1 VTSRWI
7 SPVRAGVVAATVP
20 ALLVAGC
27 SADEEPQVQVA
38 EVTRGT
44 VVEVVEAPATVTARA
59 TATLTAAADGTVA
72 EIMVPDG
79 EQADAG
85 QVVLR
90 IDSPEAEQ
98 TLAAALEADAQAA
111 ASAQVEVPGLAPS
124 EAAARADQRAAESM
138 EAARAAA
145 AQIPDEAARAE
156 ALAALARA
164 EADYAA
170 LRADAER
177 AVQRFNAGLG
187 SLAEA
192 LGSLSQAQRVQ
203 TEAAVGVAQRTVDAL
218 VVVSP
223 VSGIVS
229 LGTAGASSGGGTS
242 LPGLPP
248 ELAGAAEEALGA
260 AGSSSAGG
268 QGPVTTLTVGA
279 PVTAGQPVVTVTD
292 VSTLSLAAQVDETD
306 VLLVTSGVPATVELD
321 ALPGATYEA
330 TVSSVDVAPTSGTA
344 GGVSY
349 VVRLG
354 LEGGSTDDGDP
365 APTPLPGMSAVVDL
379 RVREATDV
387 VAVPVSAVIREGER
401 DAVWVVVDD
410 VVRQRFVRLGAQGE
424 TTVEVT
430 EGLQV
435 GERVVVEGA
444 DRVSDGQSLEP

>member
-1 VTSRWI
+1 
-7 SPVRAGVVAATVP
+7 VRAGVVAATVP
-20 ALLVAGC
+20 ALLVVGC
-27 SADEEPQVQVA
+27 SADEESGVRVA

-59 TATLTAAADGTVA
+59 AATLTAAAAGTVA
-72 EIMVPDG
+72 EIVVPDG
-79 EQADAG
+79 ERVDAG

-111 ASAQVEVPGLAPS
+111 ASAQVDVPGLAPS
-124 EAAARADQRAAESM
+124 EAAARADERAAESM

-145 AQIPDEAARAE
+145 TQIPDESARAQ
-156 ALAALARA
+156 ALASLARA

-203 TEAAVGVAQRTVDAL
+203 TQAAVGVAQRTVDAL

-229 LGTAGASSGGGTS
+229 LGTAGASSGGGGS

-248 ELAGAAEEALGA
+248 GLAGAAEEALGS
-260 AGSSSAGG
+260 AGSSGSG

-279 PVTAGQPVVTVTD
+279 PVSAGQTVVTVTD
-292 VSTLSLAAQVDETD
+292 VSSLSLAAQVDETD
-306 VLLVTSGVPATVELD
+306 VLLVTPGVPATVELD

-330 TVSSVDVAPTSGTA
+330 TVASVDVAPSSGTA

-349 VVRLG
+349 LVRLA

-379 RVREATDV
+379 RVREATGV
-387 VAVPVSAVIREGER
+387 VAVPVSAVIREGDR

-424 TTVEVT
+424 TTVEVR
-430 EGLQV
+430 EGLRA

>member
-1 VTSRWI
+1 
-7 SPVRAGVVAATVP
+7 VVAATVP

-27 SADEEPQVQVA
+27 SADEESGVRVA

-59 TATLTAAADGTVA
+59 AATLTAAAAGTVA
-72 EIMVPDG
+72 EIVVPDG
-79 EQADAG
+79 GRVDAG

-98 TLAAALEADAQAA
+98 TLAAALEADSQAA
-111 ASAQVEVPGLAPS
+111 ASAQVDVPGLAPS
-124 EAAARADQRAAESM
+124 EAAARADERAAESM
-138 EAARAAA
+138 DAARAAA
-145 AQIPDEAARAE
+145 AEIPDEAARTQ
-156 ALAALARA
+156 ALASLARA

-203 TEAAVGVAQRTVDAL
+203 TQAAVGVAQRTVDAL

-248 ELAGAAEEALGA
+248 ELAGAAEEALGS
-260 AGSSSAGG
+260 AGSSGSA

-279 PVTAGQPVVTVTD
+279 PVSAGQTVVTVTD
-292 VSTLSLAAQVDETD
+292 VSSLSLAAQVDETD
-306 VLLVTSGVPATVELD
+306 VLLVTPGVPATAELD

-330 TVSSVDVAPTSGTA
+330 TVASVDVAPSSGTA

-349 VVRLG
+349 LVRLA

-379 RVREATDV
+379 RVREAADV
-387 VAVPVSAVIREGER
+387 VAVPVSAVIREGDR

-424 TTVEVT
+424 TTVEVR
-430 EGLQV
+430 EGLRV

>member
-1 VTSRWI
+1 
-7 SPVRAGVVAATVP
+7 VVAATVP

-27 SADEEPQVQVA
+27 SAEEESGVRVA
-38 EVTRGT
+38 EVTRAT

-59 TATLTAAADGTVA
+59 AATLTAAAAGTVA
-72 EIMVPDG
+72 EIVVSDG
-79 EQADAG
+79 ERVDAG

-111 ASAQVEVPGLAPS
+111 ASAQVDVPGLAPS
-124 EAAARADQRAAESM
+124 EAAARADERAAESM
-138 EAARAAA
+138 DAARAAA
-145 AQIPDEAARAE
+145 AEIPDEAARTQ
-156 ALAALARA
+156 ALASLARA

-203 TEAAVGVAQRTVDAL
+203 TQAAVGVAQRTVDAL

-229 LGTAGASSGGGTS
+229 LGTAGVSTGGGSS

-260 AGSSSAGG
+260 AGSSPGG
-268 QGPVTTLTVGA
+268 QGPVTTLTAGA
-279 PVTAGQPVVTVTD
+279 PVSAGQTVVTVTD
-292 VSTLSLAAQVDETD
+292 VSSLSLAAQVDETD
-306 VLLVTSGVPATVELD
+306 VLLVTPGVPATVELD
-321 ALPGATYEA
+321 ALPGAAYEA
-330 TVSSVDVAPTSGTA
+330 TVASVDVAPSSGTA

-349 VVRLG
+349 LVRLA

-379 RVREATDV
+379 RVREAADV
-387 VAVPVSAVIREGER
+387 VAVPVSAVIREGDR

-410 VVRQRFVRLGAQGE
+410 VVRQRLVRLGAQGE
-424 TTVEVT
+424 TTVEVR
-430 EGLQV
+430 EGLRV
-435 GERVVVEGA
+435 GEQVVVEGA